1 LLATGTFAAGTSAYV
16 VAGLMPVLSASLDV
30 SVTVA
35 GQLVTAFALVY
46 AVASPVLAAVTGR
59 WERRRLLVA
68 ALLVMAVGNALA
80 AVAPNYATLFAAR
93 MVTALGAA
101 VYTPTATAV
110 ATELNPPERRAR
122 AIATIFGGLTIALVV
137 GVPMGNV
144 LAEPLGYQGVFIL
157 VAALIAVSAVGVHLV
172 LPTVAAPPVIGLRDR
187 LRVVG
192 DRRILPMFMVTL
204 LATVATLSVYTY
216 LTSLLSDIAD
226 VRGSTAGMLLLVYG
240 VGGVLGNMIGGRV
253 TDRFGS
259 RGPLIV
265 AMVAGIVTMSALPL
279 AASTVP
285 GAAVILL
292 VWGMATWSFNPPM
305 QNRLVE
311 LSPSTAGLV
320 LAMNAAAI
328 YLGVGLSGVAGGVVI
343 SLSGTVTLGPV
354 AAALTVVALAVF
366 VRTSQPPFAGSTTQS
381 GPG

>member
-1 LLATGTFAAGTSAYV
+1 
-16 VAGLMPVLSASLDV
+16 
-30 SVTVA
+30 
-35 GQLVTAFALVY
+35 
-46 AVASPVLAAVTGR
+46 
-59 WERRRLLVA
+59 
-68 ALLVMAVGNALA
+68 
-80 AVAPNYATLFAAR
+80 
-93 MVTALGAA
+93 
-101 VYTPTATAV
+101 
-110 ATELNPPERRAR
+110 
-122 AIATIFGGLTIALVV
+122 
-137 GVPMGNV
+137 
-144 LAEPLGYQGVFIL
+144 
-157 VAALIAVSAVGVHLV
+157 
-172 LPTVAAPPVIGLRDR
+172 
-187 LRVVG
+187 
-192 DRRILPMFMVTL
+192 
-204 LATVATLSVYTY
+204 
-216 LTSLLSDIAD
+216 
-226 VRGSTAGMLLLVYG
+226 MLLLVYG